1 MTTDWEHS
9 VVVTGTGKGIGR
21 AVAEHLSTLGWCV
34 IGVERT
40 PGSESV
46 KNGICYEVVVGDT
59 SERAT
64 HQNAAE
70 VAMSY
75 APLVGWV
82 NNAGITKRTPLHELD
97 EDTVREIININ
108 GFGYLWGCSS
118 AVSAFLAQNLSGAI
132 VNIGSI
138 HGQISFP
145 GFAAYDFT
153 KGGIDA
159 LARSVAVSY
168 GALGIRANTLAPG
181 AVWTPHLDTFI
192 QNAPDPKGL
201 ESALLGGSPAKRF
214 ASTEEVARVA
224 AFLLSSEAAYINGQ
238 SIPLDGGWTASSGVG
253 ELDDAVKEHLARRAA
268 EE

>member
-1 MTTDWEHS
+1 MTPGSERS

-34 IGVERT
+34 IGVERSA
-40 PGSESV
+40 GSESV
-46 KNGICYEVVVGDT
+46 KDGICHEVVVGDS
-59 SERAT
+59 SERVT
-64 HQNAAE
+64 HQRAAE

-75 APLVGWV
+75 APLAGWV
-82 NNAGITKRTPLHELD
+82 NNAGITKRTPLHALD
-97 EDTVREIININ
+97 EDTVDEIVNIN
-108 GFGYLWGCSS
+108 GLGYIWGCSA
-118 AVSAFLAQNLSGAI
+118 AVSAFLAQNLPGAI

-138 HGQISFP
+138 HGRVSFP

-168 GALGIRANTLAPG
+168 GALGIRANTVAPG

-192 QNAPDPKGL
+192 RNAPDPKSL
-201 ESALLGGSPAKRF
+201 ESALLGGSPARRF
-214 ASTEEVARVA
+214 ASTEEVAHVA
-224 AFLLSSEAAYINGQ
+224 AFLLSPEAAYINGQ
-238 SIPLDGGWTASSGVG
+238 SIALDGGWTASSGVG
-253 ELDDAVKEHLARRAA
+253 EVDEAVKNLLGQRVT